1 MKGCYVARCR
11 AAASLL
17 LVLAVMSPEPRVT
30 QEGILTLISHLV
42 RRPGRADHRL
52 PLIWLSDQE
61 QGEKVL
67 NELGENLGASR
78 RYVVPHARVKV
89 TTGQPRD
96 IRSLLH
102 SICGE
107 LAAPRFG
114 GERLRFRHYELIE
127 WLMGLD
133 LARLGP
139 EDRAREIVK
148 RLRGHHRGR
157 SEGNAPDIKSPDF
170 GPPQYQLLV
179 WVILRVL
186 PEAFFRVAVSG
197 IFGFG
202 SRYRWFM
209 RQQYLAPLQ
218 SVNFLG
224 FAERLTEGVRERED
238 PNQVDKLLVHA
249 FLQDLR
255 RAYSRRLWRM
265 EGLRRTA
272 YPVVLIDN
280 ARAGSAGYRLLQL
293 VNDVRN
299 ETGQSDPLLVVCTSD
314 EVPQAPAST
323 SGRRGGIEPD
333 WGRGRSGDPV
343 YRDPVYQAWVEALP
357 GSRRAR
363 IDTAWDLPIPVGD
376 SGDSDRAFGPI
387 VPRPPSRLARRSVVV
402 GAAAT
407 LVAAGIV
414 GVYWQYGDWPFCGHT
429 PVFHGQVSVRSIN
442 GECIGYS
449 DGSFRFND
457 VPSQKGA
464 LGQEALL
471 HIQDTIFQQNQ
482 DTHDTWE
489 QGNRARPYVTLVY
502 LGSFTG
508 RQVNPNEEAYSGER
522 EELEGL
528 AVAQKESINE
538 PATTKSPLLRIVI
551 ANGGNDM
558 EYANEAADMIGSLAA
573 KDPTVVG
580 VIGMDG
586 SRDTTARALTKLN
599 KIGLPV
605 IANLSAD
612 HIGKNSQLYLQM
624 GAPNIDQARLIAA
637 YSKQVL
643 NVHAAQVYW
652 TTGGIPS
659 FDQDIYVNTL
669 VGDLNAALKN
679 SGIEVDNIQNEYFSG
694 PSVFPQGE
702 CDYRG
707 AIIFAGRW
715 EDFYNFLGGFRCPS
729 DQLLNVVADDSTS
742 RYMVNPALRRDA
754 PPTLPV
760 TYVSAPSLITCDSL
774 QDPRNDPGR
783 RFYSLIT
790 EQDRKE
796 SIFSSPPCGQGNRQ
810 IAEGV
815 PIAYDA
821 AELALQAV
829 EDLSNELQGNSQ
841 QEWDPRSI
849 VPVAVYLE
857 IRQELHQ
864 KPFFGVTGLINFAD
878 DGHDPGEP
886 VNRQTSL
893 LKVNSVPDVN
903 TLPVEVFHCGGQSQT
918 NDALPGKVVTVNPDR
933 ASVNGLDGC
942 GPG

>member
-1 MKGCYVARCR
+1 
-11 AAASLL
+11 
-17 LVLAVMSPEPRVT
+17 MSPGPQVT
-30 QEGILTLISHLV
+30 QEGILTLISYLV
-42 RRPGRADHRL
+42 RRPGRTDHRL

-67 NELGENLGASR
+67 NELGKSLGASR
-78 RYVVPHARVKV
+78 RYVVPHARAKA

-133 LARLGP
+133 LVELSS
-139 EDRAREIVK
+139 EDRTKEIVK
-148 RLRGHHRGR
+148 CLRGHYRGR
-157 SEGNAPDIKSPDF
+157 SEDNVPDIKGLDF
-170 GPPQYQLLV
+170 GSPRYQLLV

-186 PEAFFRVAVSG
+186 PEALFRAAVSG

-224 FAERLTEGVRERED
+224 FAERLTAGVRERED
-238 PNQVDKLLVHA
+238 PDQVDKLLVHA

-265 EGLRRTA
+265 EGWRRTA

-280 ARAGSAGYRLLQL
+280 ATADSAGYRLLQL

-299 ETGQSDPLLVVCTSD
+299 ETGQSDPLLVVCSSD
-314 EVPQAPAST
+314 EVPQAPASI
-323 SGRRGGIEPD
+323 SGRRGGLEPE

-343 YRDPVYQAWVEALP
+343 YHDPVYRAWVEALP

-363 IDTAWDLPIPVGD
+363 IDTAWDLPISVLARRSGD
-376 SGDSDRAFGPI
+376 SGDSDWTFGPI
-387 VPRPPSRLARRSVVV
+387 VPRPPSRLARRSVV
-402 GAAAT
+402 GGTAAM
-407 LVAAGIV
+407 LVAAGIA
-414 GVYWQYGDWPFCGHT
+414 GVLWQYGDWPSCWHT
-429 PVFHGQVSVRSIN
+429 PFHGQVSVRSIN

-457 VPSQKGA
+457 VPGQKDA

-471 HIQDTIFQQNQ
+471 HIQDAIFQQNW
-482 DTHDTWE
+482 DAHDAWE
-489 QGNRARPYVTLVY
+489 RGNRARPYVTLVY

-522 EELEGL
+522 EDLEGL

-551 ANGGNDM
+551 ANGGHDM
-558 EYANEAADMIGSLAA
+558 EYANEAVDMIGGLAA
-573 KDPTVVG
+573 RDPTVVG
-580 VIGMDG
+580 VIGVDR
-586 SRDTTARALTKLN
+586 SRDTTAQALAKLN

-624 GAPNIDQARLIAA
+624 GAPNRDQARLIAA

-643 NVHAAQVYW
+643 NVHAAQIYW
-652 TTGGIPS
+652 TTGKIPS
-659 FDQDIYVNTL
+659 FDQDLYVHTL
-669 VGDLNAALKN
+669 VDDLNAALKE
-679 SGIEVDNIQNEYFSG
+679 SGIGVDNIQNEYFSG
-694 PSVFPQGE
+694 SSAFPPGE

-707 AIIFAGRW
+707 VIIFAGRW
-715 EDFYNFLGGFRCPS
+715 DDFSNFLGGFRCPS
-729 DQLLNVVADDSTS
+729 DQLLNVIADDSTS
-742 RYMVNPALRRDA
+742 LYMANPVLRRDA

-760 TYVSAPSLITCDSL
+760 TYVSDTFLITCDSL
-774 QDPRNDPGR
+774 QNPRDDPGK

-790 EQDRKE
+790 EQGGKE
-796 SIFSSPPCGQGNRQ
+796 SILSSPPCSRGNRQ
-810 IAEGV
+810 IDERV
-815 PIAYDA
+815 PITYDA

-841 QEWDPRSI
+841 QGGNTQQEWDPRSI

-864 KPFFGVTGLINFAD
+864 RPFFGVTGLINFAD
-878 DGHDPGEP
+878 NEYDPGEP
-886 VNRQTSL
+886 VNRQISF

-903 TLPVEVFHCGGQSQT
+903 TLPVEVFHCGGEGQA
-918 NDALPGKVVTVNPDR
+918 NHALPGKVATVNPHR
-933 ASVNGLDGC
+933 ASVDGLDGC

>member
-1 MKGCYVARCR
+1 M
-11 AAASLL
+11 
-17 LVLAVMSPEPRVT
+17 
-30 QEGILTLISHLV
+30 
-42 RRPGRADHRL
+42 
-52 PLIWLSDQE
+52 SDQE

-67 NELGENLGASR
+67 NELSESLGASR
-78 RYVVPHARVKV
+78 RYVVPHARVKA

-133 LARLGP
+133 LVKLSS
-139 EDRAREIVK
+139 EDRTKEIVK
-148 RLRGHHRGR
+148 CLRGHHRGR
-157 SEGNAPDIKSPDF
+157 SEDNAPDIKSLDF
-170 GPPQYQLLV
+170 GPPRYQLLV
-179 WVILRVL
+179 WLVLRVL
-186 PEAFFRVAVSG
+186 PEALFRAAVSG
-197 IFGFG
+197 IVGFG
-202 SRYRWFM
+202 GRYRWFM

-238 PNQVDKLLVHA
+238 PDQINKLLVHA

-265 EGLRRTA
+265 EGWRRTA

-280 ARAGSAGYRLLQL
+280 ATADSAGYRLLQL

-299 ETGQSDPLLVVCTSD
+299 ETGQSDSLLVVCSSD

-323 SGRRGGIEPD
+323 SVRRGGLEPD

-343 YRDPVYQAWVEALP
+343 YRDPVYRAWVEALP

-363 IDTAWDLPIPVGD
+363 IDTAWDLPISVLARRSGD
-376 SGDSDRAFGPI
+376 SGDSDWTFGPI
-387 VPRPPSRLARRSVVV
+387 VPRPPSRLARRSVAV
-402 GAAAT
+402 GAAAM
-407 LVAAGIV
+407 LVAAGIA
-414 GVYWQYGDWPFCGHT
+414 GVSWQYGDWPSCGHT

-457 VPSQKGA
+457 ASGQKGA

-471 HIQDTIFQQNQ
+471 HIQGTIFQQNQ
-482 DTHDTWE
+482 DAYDAWK
-489 QGNRARPYVTLVY
+489 QGNWARPYVTLVY

-508 RQVNPNEEAYSGER
+508 LQVNPNEEAYSGER

-551 ANGGNDM
+551 ANGGHDM

-573 KDPTVVG
+573 RDPTMVA
-580 VIGMDG
+580 VIGMDE
-586 SRDTTARALTKLN
+586 SRDTTAQALVKLN
-599 KIGLPV
+599 KIRLPV
-605 IANLSAD
+605 IATTLSAD
-612 HIGKNSQLYLQM
+612 HIGENSQLYLQM
-624 GAPNIDQARLIAA
+624 GAPNIDQARMIAA

-643 NVHAAQVYW
+643 NVRAAQVYW
-652 TTGGIPS
+652 TTGETPG
-659 FDQDIYVNTL
+659 FGQDFYVHTL
-669 VGDLNAALKN
+669 VDDLNAALKE
-679 SGIEVDNIQNEYFSG
+679 SGIGVDNIQNEYFSG
-694 PSVFPQGE
+694 SSSFPPGE

-715 EDFYNFLGGFRCPS
+715 EDFSNFLGGFQCPS
-729 DQLLNVVADDSTS
+729 DQLLNVIADDSVS
-742 RYMVNPALRRDA
+742 RYMVNPALRQDA

-760 TYVSAPSLITCDSL
+760 AYVSKTSLITCDSL
-774 QDPRNDPGR
+774 QDPRDDPGK

-790 EQDRKE
+790 EQGGKE
-796 SIFSSPPCGQGNRQ
+796 SIFSSPPCSQGNRQ
-810 IAEGV
+810 IAERI

-821 AELALQAV
+821 AELVLQAV
-829 EDLSNELQGNSQ
+829 EGLSNELQGNSQQEGNAQ

-878 DGHDPGEP
+878 NEPDPGKP
-886 VNRQTSL
+886 INRQISL

-903 TLPVEVFHCGGQSQT
+903 TLPVEVFHCGGQGQA
-918 NDALPGKVVTVNPDR
+918 NDALPGKVATMNPDR

>member
-1 MKGCYVARCR
+1 
-11 AAASLL
+11 
-17 LVLAVMSPEPRVT
+17 MSPGLRVT
-30 QEGILTLISHLV
+30 QEGILTLISYLV
-42 RRPGRADHRL
+42 RRPGRTDHRL
-52 PLIWLSDQE
+52 PLIWLSDQK

-67 NELGENLGASR
+67 NELGKSLGASR
-78 RYVVPHARVKV
+78 RYVVPHARVKA
-89 TTGQPRD
+89 TTEQPRD

-114 GERLRFRHYELIE
+114 GERLRFRHYELIA
-127 WLMGLD
+127 WLMRLD
-133 LARLGP
+133 LVELSS
-139 EDRAREIVK
+139 EDRTKEIVK
-148 RLRGHHRGR
+148 CLRGHHRGR
-157 SEGNAPDIKSPDF
+157 SEDNVPDIKSLDF
-170 GPPQYQLLV
+170 GPPRYQLLV

-186 PEAFFRVAVSG
+186 PEALFRAAVSG
-197 IFGFG
+197 IVGFG

-224 FAERLTEGVRERED
+224 FAERLTAGVRERED
-238 PNQVDKLLVHA
+238 PDQVDKLLVHA

-255 RAYSRRLWRM
+255 RAYGRRLWRM
-265 EGLRRTA
+265 EGWRRTV

-280 ARAGSAGYRLLQL
+280 ATADSAGYRLLQL

-299 ETGQSDPLLVVCTSD
+299 ETGQSDPLLVVCSSD

-343 YRDPVYQAWVEALP
+343 YRDPVYRAWVEALP

-363 IDTAWDLPIPVGD
+363 IDTAWDLPISVGD
-376 SGDSDRAFGPI
+376 SGGSGWTFGPI

-402 GAAAT
+402 GAVAT
-407 LVAAGIV
+407 LVAAGIA
-414 GVYWQYGDWPFCGHT
+414 GVYWQYGDWPSCGHT

-457 VPSQKGA
+457 VPGQKDA
-464 LGQEALL
+464 LGQEVLL

-482 DTHDTWE
+482 DTHDAWE

-522 EELEGL
+522 EDLEGL
-528 AVAQKESINE
+528 AVAQNESINE

-558 EYANEAADMIGSLAA
+558 KYANEAADMIGGLAA
-573 KDPTVVG
+573 RDPTVVG
-580 VIGMDG
+580 VIGMDE
-586 SRDTTARALTKLN
+586 SRDTTAQALAKLN

-624 GAPNIDQARLIAA
+624 GAPNIDQARLIVA
-637 YSKQVL
+637 YAKQVL

-652 TTGGIPS
+652 TTGKIPS
-659 FDQDIYVNTL
+659 FDQDIYVHTL
-669 VGDLNAALKN
+669 VGDLNAALKEA
-679 SGIEVDNIQNEYFSG
+679 GIGVDNIQNEYFSES
-694 PSVFPQGE
+694 PAFPPGE
-702 CDYRG
+702 CDYQG

-715 EDFYNFLGGFRCPS
+715 DDFSNFLGGFRCPS
-729 DQLLNVVADDSTS
+729 GQLLNVIADDSTS
-742 RYMVNPALRRDA
+742 LYMANSVLRRDA

-760 TYVSAPSLITCDSL
+760 AYVSDSSLITCNSL
-774 QDPRNDPGR
+774 QNPRDDPGK

-790 EQDRKE
+790 EQGGKE
-796 SIFSSPPCGQGNRQ
+796 SIFSSPPCSRGNRQ
-810 IAEGV
+810 IDERV
-815 PIAYDA
+815 PITYDA
-821 AELALQAV
+821 AELALRAV
-829 EDLSNELQGNSQ
+829 EDLSNQLQGNSQ
-841 QEWDPRSI
+841 QEGNAQQEWNPRSI

-857 IRQELHQ
+857 MRQELHQ

-878 DGHDPGEP
+878 DEHDPGEP
-886 VNRQTSL
+886 VNRQISL
-893 LKVNSVPDVN
+893 LKINSVPDVN
-903 TLPVEVFHCGGQSQT
+903 TLPVEVFHCGGQSQA
-918 NDALPGKVVTVNPDR
+918 NDALPGKVATVNPDR
-933 ASVNGLDGC
+933 ESVNGLDGC